1 MDFSGIKHFQTHG
14 TGEFSRE
21 QFKTIGENV
30 VFESGVLVFHPDT
43 ITLGHNIYIGHG
55 TVLKGYYKNEMHIGD
70 HTWIGQ
76 GCFFHSAGMITIG
89 KAVGIGPHVKILT
102 SVHTDEGDIGKPVMH
117 NPLEFKPVV
126 IGDGSDIGVGTII
139 LPGVTIGE
147 GAIIGAGAVVTH
159 DIPPYAVA
167 AGVPAKIIR
176 MRDSKERS

>member
-1 MDFSGIKHFQTHG
+1 MDFSGIKQFQTHG

-21 QFKTIGENV
+21 QFRAIGDNV
-30 VFESGVLVFHPDT
+30 IFEPGVLVFHPDT
-43 ITLGHNIYIGHG
+43 ITLGNNIYIGHG
-55 TVLKGYYKNEMHIGD
+55 TILKGYYNNEMSIGD

-76 GCFFHSAGMITIG
+76 GCFFHSAGKITIG

-102 SVHTDEGDIGKPVMH
+102 SVHADIGDVSKPVMH
-117 NPLEFKPVV
+117 NPLEFKPVT

-159 DIPPYAVA
+159 DVPPYAVA
-167 AGVPAKIIR
+167 AGVPAKLLHYR
-176 MRDSKERS
+176 TKGDAQ